1 MRLRTRKS
9 LTNQQTA
16 RRSIS
21 MMFLRTEPGCRA
33 TRESA
38 AAAAYVRSQEIHMGL
53 VATLPGRTFPNKDW
67 IRPGS

>member
-1 MRLRTRKS
+1 
-9 LTNQQTA
+9 
-16 RRSIS
+16 
-21 MMFLRTEPGCRA
+21 MMFLRTEPGCKA

-38 AAAAYVRSQEIHMGL
+38 ISAAYVRSQAHSL